1 MCQINLIFGCQQM
14 RGTSNSPVLFENL
27 ITTLPPNDLIILIT
41 TLSAEVRSESTS
53 TNAPARRKDFPSRT
67 HSLMAPFC
75 PGDKMTEPVSAVSEP
90 VSAVSEPVHVVSD
103 RLRDAGAACVAVR
116 RRVPPRAAIPRQI
129 SPAAALFSRGRVGA
143 EVPPL
148 GGGVAPLDGGRHRS
162 LGHPLLQDFNRGG
175 PSPVEFR
182 VRRRGALC

>member
-1 MCQINLIFGCQQM
+1 M
-14 RGTSNSPVLFENL
+14 
-27 ITTLPPNDLIILIT
+27 IILIT
-41 TLSAEVRSESTS
+41 TLSAAVRSESTS

-75 PGDKMTEPVSAVSEP
+75 PGDKMTERVSAVSSEP

-148 GGGVAPLDGGRHRS
+148 GGGVAPLEGGRHRR
-162 LGHPLLQDFNRGG
+162 LGRPLLQDCNRGG

-182 VRRRGALC
+182 VRRRGRALAKEGECMM